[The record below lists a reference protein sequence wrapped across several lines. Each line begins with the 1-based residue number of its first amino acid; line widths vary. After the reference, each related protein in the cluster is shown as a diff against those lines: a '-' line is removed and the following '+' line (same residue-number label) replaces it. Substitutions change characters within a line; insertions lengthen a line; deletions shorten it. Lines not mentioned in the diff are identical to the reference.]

1 MYNKAEL
8 KAMQIIA
15 DKLNW
20 HKPVDETVETIC
32 KMVSNQQAMELDCIG
47 ECDDFEETLLSIALW
62 DKDKI
67 VSTLYVNDYESLVMW
82 EVECFKEDM
91 GLDSE
96 ALTALWNW
104 EACKMNFLAPEYE
117 AEDIAYEE
125 YLNEYY
131 SDFDAEM
138 LRETMWI
145 TKHC

>member
-32 KMVSNQQAMELDCIG
+32 KMVSNQQTMELDCIG

-67 VSTLYVNDYESLVMW
+67 TSTMYVNDYESLVMW

-96 ALTALWNW
+96 ALTAFWN
-104 EACKMNFLAPEYE
+104 
-117 AEDIAYEE
+117 
-125 YLNEYY
+125 
-131 SDFDAEM
+131 
-138 LRETMWI
+138 
-145 TKHC
+145 

>member
-20 HKPVDETVETIC
+20 HKPVDETVETIT

-67 VSTLYVNDYESLVMW
+67 ISTLYVSDYESLVVW

-96 ALTALWNW
+96 ALTAFLNW
-104 EACKMNFLAPEYE
+104 ESCKMNFLAPEYE
-117 AEDIAYEE
+117 EKDIAYEE

-131 SDFDAEM
+131 SDFDAEIM
-138 LRETMWI
+138 RDVIWMNH
-145 TKHC
+145 HC

>member
-8 KAMQIIA
+8 AAMQMIA
-15 DKLNW
+15 GKMNW

-32 KMVSNQQAMELDCIG
+32 KMVSNQQALELDCVG
-47 ECDDFEETLLSIALW
+47 ECDGFEETLLSIALW
-62 DKDKI
+62 DADKI
-67 VSTLYVNDYESLVMW
+67 GSTLFINDYHALVNYKYNL
-82 EVECFKEDM
+82 FLEDM
-91 GLDSE
+91 GITDSDYQAMLDYYINIQPE
-96 ALTALWNW
+96 AFA
-104 EACKMNFLAPEYE
+104 
-117 AEDIAYEE
+117 AEYEE